1 MAQAVRRSGYTGGQ
15 PRETNSEGADAPVP
29 DFPPPAG
36 PAVGALSAAQE
47 RALVEGAQRGDQQAL
62 GGLYDAY
69 LPRLY
74 RYCLARV
81 GNAADAEDL
90 AEDIFLKV
98 MGAID
103 GFRWRGAGGADGSA
117 GSGRDGGQIPFGAW
131 LFRIAHNHV
140 ISHHR
145 RTAARGA
152 AAELSEDL
160 ADQRRGP
167 QEQVEAKIAIE
178 EVFAAVQR
186 LPDAQR
192 EVVLLRFASG
202 LSVAE
207 TAAVLGK
214 QEGNVKV
221 LQHKGVKRLKEFL
234 LGAPESVERSDR

>member
-1 MAQAVRRSGYTGGQ
+1 M
-15 PRETNSEGADAPVP
+15 
-29 DFPPPAG
+29 
-36 PAVGALSAAQE
+36 
-47 RALVEGAQRGDQQAL
+47 EGAQRGDPQAFA
-62 GGLYDAY
+62 GLYDAY

-103 GFRWRGAGGADGSA
+103 GFRWRGADGADGQRSEA
-117 GSGRDGGQIPFGAW
+117 GQQIPFGAW

-145 RTAARGA
+145 RTAARGM
-152 AAELSEDL
+152 AAELTEDL

-202 LSVAE
+202 FSVAE

-234 LGAPESVERSDR
+234 LGAPERVERSDR